1 MYNAWNV
8 GLLRK
13 PVLLSP
19 PLTAEEIGIENYEI
33 SLTEPMHDLKN
44 LITHILTELPHHIE
58 DSTLQKVIKEFC
70 GKVLSK

>member
-1 MYNAWNV
+1 
-8 GLLRK
+8 
-13 PVLLSP
+13 
-19 PLTAEEIGIENYEI
+19 
-33 SLTEPMHDLKN
+33 MHDLKN